1 AFGLE
6 VRTVTVATQ
15 YRHPMRDCPDD
26 GDRDGRYYRHI
37 RDRKRSTDPAFT
49 LPRPGTPGCPLGIDQ
64 GHAEIRGGA
73 GQLSRLETAKRDVQ
87 LYDCDSAVQGTKLRD
102 DRRGR
107 PRRVRWRS
115 RDVECFRRAWGGLD
129 PGAVVP
135 PGGRTGWSQRCR
147 PPQLRALDSQVRRR
161 GVR

>member
-1 AFGLE
+1 
-6 VRTVTVATQ
+6 
-15 YRHPMRDCPDD
+15 MRDCPDD

-87 LYDCDSAVQGTKLRD
+87 RYDCDSAVQGTKLRD

-115 RDVECFRRAWGGLD
+115 RDVECFRQPASGPSWRMFPTMPTTVRVPCKRTSLSIGSS
-129 PGAVVP
+129 PGK
-135 PGGRTGWSQRCR
+135 
-147 PPQLRALDSQVRRR
+147 
-161 GVR
+161 